1 MAVDRLKSRIWV
13 QAQIRMC
20 DLAHLP
26 VYVVSRGDPDA
37 GVIIL
42 RLNRLDGT
50 CHLFT
55 QARTAAGERAWTK
68 ASGADAE
75 GRLEDAAAD
84 AYIARQRKFDPDL
97 WVIEI
102 EDPERRYLLDADI
115 V

>member
-1 MAVDRLKSRIWV
+1 MPLQVQVPADDHDEKLIACQAACPVHTDARGYVRAV
-13 QAQIRMC
+13 
-20 DLAHLP
+20 
-26 VYVVSRGDPDA
+26 
-37 GVIIL
+37 
-42 RLNRLDGT
+42 
-50 CHLFT
+50 
-55 QARTAAGERAWTK
+55 
-68 ASGADAE
+68 AE